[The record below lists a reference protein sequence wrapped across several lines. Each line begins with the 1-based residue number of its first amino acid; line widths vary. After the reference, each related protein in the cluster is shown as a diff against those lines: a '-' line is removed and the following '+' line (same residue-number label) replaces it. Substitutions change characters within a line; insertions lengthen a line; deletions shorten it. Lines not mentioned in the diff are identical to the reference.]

1 MIMNIDYS
9 NGMKTAELYIC
20 DGDIEEYNTN
30 FYCITLFVKNQKG
43 YHNLCKLT
51 SIAMTKG
58 YIIKPRINHN
68 ILEQYKEGLI
78 CLSGANGEIAKRLSD
93 GDKDG
98 AIDIAEY
105 YKNLFGEDFYVLFQD
120 NNAQLLELAKEMNIK
135 TITTTDEIADKCDF
149 DFDSIKVSD
158 NVNSDLVK
166 EIVAWANEQ
175 DIKTGKIND
184 TLPDLSIE
192 IDENRCE
199 QVIDEYLIPKYGA
212 NCVAKVETPDKNSIS
227 IVITPIP
234 VDKIIPIKIS
244 PDGNLVTL
252 YSKETIK
259 KMGLN
264 IISFEKIKI

>member
-1 MIMNIDYS
+1 MNIDYS

-30 FYCITLFVKNQKG
+30 FYSINLFVKNQKG

-93 GDKDG
+93 GDKNG
-98 AIDIAEY
+98 AIDIAKY
-105 YKNLFGEDFYVLFQD
+105 YKNLFGEDFYISLQD
-120 NNAQLLELAKEMNIK
+120 TNVQLSELAKELNIK
-135 TITTTDEIADKCDF
+135 TITTTDEIADKCSF
-149 DFDSIKVSD
+149 EFDSIKVSD
-158 NVNSDLVK
+158 IVNTDLIK
-166 EIVAWANEQ
+166 EIVAWANGH
-175 DIKTGKIND
+175 DIKTGKVND
-184 TLPDLSIE
+184 TLPYLSIE
-192 IDENRCE
+192 INENRCE

-212 NCVAKVETPDKNSIS
+212 NCIAKIETPDKNAIS
-227 IVITPIP
+227 ILITTTPI
-234 VDKIIPIKIS
+234 DEIIPVKMS

-252 YSKETIK
+252 YSKETIE
-259 KMGLN
+259 KMGLHV
-264 IISFEKIKI
+264 IKIVLI

>member
-1 MIMNIDYS
+1 
-9 NGMKTAELYIC
+9 
-20 DGDIEEYNTN
+20 
-30 FYCITLFVKNQKG
+30 
-43 YHNLCKLT
+43 
-51 SIAMTKG
+51 MTKG

-78 CLSGANGEIAKRLSD
+78 CLSGANGEVAKRLPD
-93 GDKDG
+93 GDKNG
-98 AIDIAEY
+98 AIEIAEY
-105 YKNLFGEDFYVLFQD
+105 YKNLFGEDFYVSLQET
-120 NNAQLLELAKEMNIK
+120 NAQLSELAKELNIK

-166 EIVAWANEQ
+166 EIVAWANEH
-175 DIKTGKIND
+175 DIKTGKVND

-212 NCVAKVETPDKNSIS
+212 NHVAKVETPDKNSIS
-227 IVITPIP
+227 IVITLAPVDDIIP
-234 VDKIIPIKIS
+234 VKMT

-259 KMGLN
+259 KMGLH
-264 IISFEKIKI
+264 IIEFK

>member
-1 MIMNIDYS
+1 MNIDYS

-30 FYCITLFVKNQKG
+30 FYSINLFVKNPKG

-68 ILEQYKEGLI
+68 ILEQYKDGLI
-78 CLSGANGEIAKRLSD
+78 CLSGANGEIAKRLLV
-93 GDKDG
+93 GDKNG
-98 AIDIAEY
+98 AIETAEY
-105 YKNLFGEDFYVLFQD
+105 YKNLFGEDFYISLQET
-120 NNAQLLELAKEMNIK
+120 NAQLSELAKELNIK
-135 TITTTDEIADKCDF
+135 TINATDEIADKCNF

-158 NVNSDLVK
+158 NVNADLVK

-192 IDENRCE
+192 IDESRCE
-199 QVIDEYLIPKYGA
+199 QVIDEYLIPKYGSD
-212 NCVAKVETPDKNSIS
+212 CIAKVETPDKNFIS
-227 IVITPIP
+227 IVITLTPVDDIIP
-234 VDKIIPIKIS
+234 VKMT

-252 YSKETIK
+252 YSKETIEK
-259 KMGLN
+259 VGLSVIN
-264 IISFEKIKI
+264 FYKI

>member
-1 MIMNIDYS
+1 MNIDYS

-30 FYCITLFVKNQKG
+30 FYSINLFVKNQKG

-78 CLSGANGEIAKRLSD
+78 CLSGANGEIAKRLHD
-93 GDKDG
+93 GDKNG

-105 YKNLFGEDFYVLFQD
+105 YKNLFGEDFYISLQD
-120 NNAQLLELAKEMNIK
+120 INAQLSELAKELNIK
-135 TITTTDEIADKCDF
+135 TITTTDEITDKCHF
-149 DFDSIKVSD
+149 EFDSIKVS
-158 NVNSDLVK
+158 NSVNSNMIK
-166 EIVAWANEQ
+166 EIVSWANEH
-175 DIKTGKIND
+175 DIKTGKVND

-199 QVIDEYLIPKYGA
+199 QIIDEYLIPKYGSI
-212 NCVAKVETPDKNSIS
+212 CVAKVETPDENRIS
-227 IVITPIP
+227 IIITPTPVDEIIP
-234 VDKIIPIKIS
+234 VKMS
-244 PDGNLVTL
+244 PDGNIVTL
-252 YSKETIK
+252 YPKETIE